1 MFSRADPVADRIG
14 RDSRCRR
21 PRSWR
26 RRFGGGAPPLLAIV
40 PQTLG
45 RRSWRA
51 GHCTGDRQRNGGTE
65 DSVGVL
71 ALPGFDQP
79 LRVGAVAF
87 RDALRIVVGAWRVA
101 RAHSRCRGG
110 GARGVIE
117 QT

>member
-1 MFSRADPVADRIG
+1 VSADVRAAADDGSAAAPR
-14 RDSRCRR
+14 RCE
-21 PRSWR
+21 
-26 RRFGGGAPPLLAIV
+26 AIV

-71 ALPGFDQP
+71 ALLGFDQP
-79 LRVGAVAF
+79 LRDGAVAF

-101 RAHSRCRGG
+101 RANSRCRGG